1 MTLVDLQDLI
11 PKLQQLHLP
20 GTTAHNHM
28 APPSRARYVAM
39 AQRHFDEPKQAAV
52 LLLLYPNQFSKICF
66 ALIRRNQY
74 PGAHSGQIGFPGGK
88 IEKSDASSWAA
99 ALRETQEEI
108 GVVQHQINLVRPLTS
123 LYIPPSNFN
132 VAPYLAWT
140 SEHPKFKLNS
150 KEVAGL
156 IEVPVRD
163 FLRCKPQFYQDQLL
177 QNEAI
182 EDIPYYELQSH
193 RVWGATAMM
202 LSEFQQLM
210 LAFEG

>member
-11 PKLQQLHLP
+11 PKLQQLRLP
-20 GTTAHNHM
+20 GTAAQNHL

-39 AQRHFDEPKQAAV
+39 AQHHFDEPKQAAV
-52 LLLLYPNQFSKICF
+52 LLLLYPNRFSKICF

-88 IEKSDASSWAA
+88 IEKSDASSWGA
-99 ALRETQEEI
+99 ALRETHEEI
-108 GVVQHQINLVRPLTS
+108 GVAQHLISLVRPLTS

-140 SEHPKFKLNS
+140 SAYPKFKLNS
-150 KEVAGL
+150 KEVADL

-163 FLRCKPQFYQDQLL
+163 FLRCKPQSYRDQLI
-177 QNEAI
+177 QNEAV
-182 EDIPYYELQSH
+182 EDIPYYELQNQ